1 MLPNFIVIGAAKCGT
16 TSVCDILGRHRDV
29 FMCDPKEPCFFSH
42 MNQEFR
48 TRAWYESLFA
58 GATGKSAI
66 GEGST
71 AYTHPDVIRT
81 TAARI
86 RDTLPACRLI
96 YMVRHPIKRLE
107 SDWRMRRHEQW
118 TPPAISDAVAEQP
131 NLVRHGLYWQ
141 NLSVYREFFA
151 DEQILVVFFEDF
163 VANPHTEI
171 ERCLLHIGVE
181 PTVPTDDAGRA
192 RNSSADFRADGQLAS
207 RLRRSPYF
215 RGVVDALPAGVV
227 RAAKLLLTRKEEF
240 RIEWRPE
247 TLSAISE
254 QLALDA
260 RRFLAHCG
268 KPNDYWTFETPPL
281 SART

>member
-48 TRAWYESLFA
+48 TRPWYESLFA
-58 GATGKSAI
+58 GAVGKHAI

-81 TAARI
+81 TAERI
-86 RDTLPACRLI
+86 RDTLPGCRLI

-131 NLVRHGLYWQ
+131 NLVRHGFYWQ

-163 VANPHTEI
+163 VANPHSEL

-181 PTVPTDDAGRA
+181 PTVPTDDPGRA
-192 RNSSADFRADGQLAS
+192 RNRSADFRADGRLAA

-215 RGVVDALPAGVV
+215 RRVVDALPTRFVQ
-227 RAAKLLLTRKEEF
+227 AAKLLLTRQEEF
-240 RIEWRPE
+240 HIDWRPD

-254 QLALDA
+254 QLAADA
-260 RRFLAHCG
+260 SRFLAHCG
-268 KPNDYWTFETPPL
+268 KPDDYWTFETRPL
-281 SART
+281 STHT